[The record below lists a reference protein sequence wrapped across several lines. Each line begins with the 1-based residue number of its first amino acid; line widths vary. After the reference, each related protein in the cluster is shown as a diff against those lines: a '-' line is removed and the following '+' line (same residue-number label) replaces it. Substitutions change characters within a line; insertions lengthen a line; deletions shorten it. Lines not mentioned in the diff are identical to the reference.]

1 MIIDVFS
8 RYVVGWLVATG
19 ESAALAKQL
28 IAETCTKQGLRPG
41 QLTRHADRGPSMK
54 SQPVAFLLADL
65 GVTQTHSRPDTS
77 DDNPCSESLF
87 KTLKSRPDFPD
98 RCGAI
103 QDARAHGR
111 VFFPWYNHDHRHS
124 GIAFMTPAD
133 VHYGGAL
140 AIIEARAQTLNAAFE
155 ANPRRF
161 KGRPPTPKR
170 LPSAVWINPPA
181 SASTDPQESP
191 EQH

>member
-1 MIIDVFS
+1 
-8 RYVVGWLVATG
+8 
-19 ESAALAKQL
+19 
-28 IAETCTKQGLRPG
+28 
-41 QLTRHADRGPSMK
+41 MK
-54 SQPVAFLLADL
+54 SKPVALLLSDL
-65 GVTQTHSRPDTS
+65 GVTKTHSRPYTS
-77 DDNPCSESLF
+77 DDNPFSEAQF
-87 KTLKSRPDFPD
+87 KTLKYRPDFPE
-98 RCGAI
+98 RFGCLE
-103 QDARAHGR
+103 DARAHCQT
-111 VFFPWYNHDHRHS
+111 FFHWYNHNHRHS

-161 KGRPPTPKR
+161 KGRPPTPKL

-181 SASTDPQESP
+181 SDSSDPQESP

>member
-1 MIIDVFS
+1 
-8 RYVVGWLVATG
+8 
-19 ESAALAKQL
+19 
-28 IAETCTKQGLRPG
+28 
-41 QLTRHADRGPSMK
+41 
-54 SQPVAFLLADL
+54 
-65 GVTQTHSRPDTS
+65 
-77 DDNPCSESLF
+77 
-87 KTLKSRPDFPD
+87 
-98 RCGAI
+98 
-103 QDARAHGR
+103 
-111 VFFPWYNHDHRHS
+111 
-124 GIAFMTPAD
+124 MTPAD